1 MRLETGTRVR
11 AGRMSR
17 DYDLAA
23 WKWLDGVFVEVLIME
38 QLAAVYNGAC
48 RAERAEPRRQKGCMG
63 LQLIQTRCRPVRINF
78 TDNKTLQSTPG
89 RSKLCPK
96 WSILFNF
103 NEKLTYGVFYIHFL
117 LTCVA
122 EGRKEEVMLRTQG
135 VKPGPVDAM
144 VVVKPKPDATPASRI
159 RSTLYKGYSGELPD
173 PSTLNPLPA
182 YADME
187 PDSLPLLCRM
197 NITSDKPLVDS
208 IFGKVQTGS
217 ILSYQHPPPP
227 PGSVVIHEDAPPFP
241 KVPLD
246 GYHLQPTD
254 CTYEI
259 MTDQEK
265 LHLSSLSVTLSQS
278 HLIEEATRCQSDTP
292 KWHSLRK
299 ERVAA
304 SHFREVSHVRG
315 TSTAEKLAE
324 RIIRGTRQ
332 TPLMKRGLEME
343 AGALK
348 DYAVLKNLNL
358 TKCGL
363 VVHPDAP
370 WLGASPDGLQVPEI

>member
-1 MRLETGTRVR
+1 
-11 AGRMSR
+11 
-17 DYDLAA
+17 
-23 WKWLDGVFVEVLIME
+23 
-38 QLAAVYNGAC
+38 
-48 RAERAEPRRQKGCMG
+48 
-63 LQLIQTRCRPVRINF
+63 
-78 TDNKTLQSTPG
+78 
-89 RSKLCPK
+89 
-96 WSILFNF
+96 
-103 NEKLTYGVFYIHFL
+103 
-117 LTCVA
+117 
-122 EGRKEEVMLRTQG
+122 
-135 VKPGPVDAM
+135 M
-144 VVVKPKPDATPASRI
+144 VVVKPKPDATPASGI

-187 PDSLPLLCRM
+187 PDSLPLICRM

-227 PGSVVIHEDAPPFP
+227 PDSVVIHEDAPPFP

-254 CTYEI
+254 CSYEI

-278 HLIEEATRCQSDTP
+278 HLIEEATRCQSETP

-299 ERVAA
+299 ERVTA
-304 SHFREVSHVRG
+304 SHFWEVSHVRG
-315 TSTAEKLAE
+315 TSTAEKPAE

-343 AGALK
+343 AVHSAMEIF
-348 DYAVLKNLNL
+348 VLCPSTPCSKTTFHQQKEQNDSGGWMGDTGTYDNTGGRRWPRSHRVLAGWLDQSPDTYPLPPLPPARLSNLNDL
-358 TKCGL
+358 SPSLSQAPDRGLRLGLELRLGLRAEARCGL
-363 VVHPDAP
+363 RLWAEA
-370 WLGASPDGLQVPEI
+370 GAEAEAGAVG

>member
-1 MRLETGTRVR
+1 MSVVPPVLSCTETEQ
-11 AGRMSR
+11 
-17 DYDLAA
+17 
-23 WKWLDGVFVEVLIME
+23 KWHK
-38 QLAAVYNGAC
+38 
-48 RAERAEPRRQKGCMG
+48 P
-63 LQLIQTRCRPVRINF
+63 QT
-78 TDNKTLQSTPG
+78 
-89 RSKLCPK
+89 
-96 WSILFNF
+96 
-103 NEKLTYGVFYIHFL
+103 
-117 LTCVA
+117 
-122 EGRKEEVMLRTQG
+122 MG

-144 VVVKPKPDATPASRI
+144 VVVKPKPDATPASGI
-159 RSTLYKGYSGELPD
+159 RSTLYKGYSCELPD
-173 PSTLNPLPA
+173 PSTLNPLSA

-187 PDSLPLLCRM
+187 PDSLPLICRM

-217 ILSYQHPPPP
+217 ILLYQHPPPP
-227 PGSVVIHEDAPPFP
+227 PDSVVIHEDAPPFP

-254 CTYEI
+254 CSYEI

-278 HLIEEATRCQSDTP
+278 HLIEEATRCQSETP

-299 ERVAA
+299 ERVTA

-324 RIIRGTRQ
+324 IIIRGTRQ

-370 WLGASPDGLQVPEI
+370 WLGASPDGLV